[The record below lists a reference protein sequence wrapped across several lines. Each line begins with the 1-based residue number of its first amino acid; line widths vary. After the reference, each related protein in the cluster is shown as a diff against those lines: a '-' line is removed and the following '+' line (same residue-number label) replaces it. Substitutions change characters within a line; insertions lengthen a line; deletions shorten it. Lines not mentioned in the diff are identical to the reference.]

1 MRLYLIRHP
10 QPEVAAGICYGRSE
24 LAVPVERALE
34 AASALAPRLPREAA
48 LWSSPAARCAA
59 LAEPLA
65 SALGATV
72 RYDARLLE
80 MDFGAWEMQAWDSIP
95 RSEVD
100 AWAADAAAYRPGGG
114 ERVLDVAE
122 RVKAFHDGLK
132 SDGRDAVLVCHAG
145 VIRLLLAALVH
156 HDIAD
161 IAAAAAR
168 APHRIAY
175 GELVIADCASGP

>member
-10 QPEVAAGICYGRSE
+10 QPGVAAGICYGRSD
-24 LAVPVERALE
+24 LAAPRERVLE
-34 AASALAPRLPREAA
+34 AAGALAPQLPRDAA

-59 LAEPLA
+59 LAETLA
-65 SALGATV
+65 GALGATV

-100 AWAADAAAYRPGGG
+100 AWAADIAAYRPGGG
-114 ERVLDVAE
+114 ECVLDVAE
-122 RVKAFHDGLK
+122 RVKAFHDKLK
-132 SDGRDAVLVCHAG
+132 ADGRDAVLVCHAG
-145 VIRLLLAALVH
+145 VIRLLLAALAH
-156 HDIAD
+156 GGPAEM
-161 IAAAAAR
+161 ARAAAR

-175 GELVIADCASGP
+175 GELVIAGCAAGA

>member
-10 QPEVAAGICYGRSE
+10 QPEVAAGICYGRSD
-24 LAVPVERALE
+24 LAVPIERALD
-34 AASALAPRLPREAA
+34 AASALAPRLPRDAA

-65 SALGATV
+65 SALGAPV

-80 MDFGAWEMQAWDSIP
+80 MDFGAWEMQPWDAIA

-100 AWAADAAAYRPGGG
+100 AWAADTVAYRPGGG
-114 ERVLDVAE
+114 ERVLDVAG
-122 RVKAFHDGLK
+122 RVKSFHDALK
-132 SDGRDAVLVCHAG
+132 TGRRDAVLVCHAG
-145 VIRLLLAALVH
+145 VIRLLLAALT
-156 HDIAD
+156 HDDVAD
-161 IAAAAAR
+161 IARAAAR

-175 GELVIADCASGP
+175 GELVIADCPAGT

>member
-10 QPEVAAGICYGRSE
+10 QPEVAAGVCYGRSD
-24 LAVPVERALE
+24 LSVPVQRALD
-34 AASALAPRLPREAA
+34 AASALAPRLPRDAV

-59 LAEPLA
+59 LAEYLA
-65 SALGATV
+65 SALGTTV

-80 MDFGAWEMQAWDSIP
+80 MDFGAWEMQPWDAIA
-95 RSEVD
+95 RAEVD
-100 AWAADAAAYRPGGG
+100 AWAADTVGYRPGGG

-122 RVKAFHDGLK
+122 RVKSFHDGLK
-132 SDGRDAVLVCHAG
+132 TDGRDAVLVCHAG
-145 VIRLLLAALVH
+145 VIRLLLAALAH

-161 IAAAAAR
+161 IASAAAR

-175 GELVIADCASGP
+175 GELVLPDCAAGP

>member
-1 MRLYLIRHP
+1 MRFYLIRHP
-10 QPEVAAGICYGRSE
+10 QPEVGSGICYGRSD
-24 LAVPVERALE
+24 LAVPAGRALE
-34 AASALAPRLPREAA
+34 AASALAPRLPRDAA
-48 LWSSPAARCAA
+48 LCSSPAARCAA

-65 SALGATV
+65 SALSTTV

-80 MDFGAWEMQAWDSIP
+80 MDFGAWEMQAWDTIP

-100 AWAADAAAYRPGGG
+100 AWAADMTAYRPGGG

-132 SDGRDAVLVCHAG
+132 TDGRDAVLVCHAG
-145 VIRLLLAALVH
+145 VIRLLLAALA
-156 HDIAD
+156 HDSPAEM
-161 IAAAAAR
+161 ALAAAR

-175 GELVIADCASGP
+175 GELVIADCATGF

>member
-10 QPEVAAGICYGRSE
+10 QPEVRSGICYGRSD

-34 AASALAPRLPREAA
+34 AASALAPRLPRDAM

-59 LAEPLA
+59 LAGPLA
-65 SALGATV
+65 AALCTAV

-100 AWAADAAAYRPGGG
+100 AWAADMTTYRPGGG

-132 SDGRDAVLVCHAG
+132 TDGRDAVLVCHAG
-145 VIRLLLAALVH
+145 VIRLLLAALA
-156 HDIAD
+156 HDSPAD
-161 IAAAAAR
+161 MAVAAAR

-175 GELVIADCASGP
+175 GELVIADCAAGF